1 MSDFPASTAAAANRL
16 DTSKDIAKQSL
27 GLLPRFV
34 LLWLLLSLIVAGV
47 LWLLYWVQ
55 LKHLQ
60 SLSLIEEGQ
69 AVELAVQSIRA
80 ELAQAGADLI
90 LLSRQS
96 VLKQWLHTPT
106 PQNQERITSDYVA
119 FLKSSGRYDNVR
131 FIDVWG
137 QEFLRVNWGDGQA
150 TVVGEAAL
158 QDKSNRYYVKESLEL
173 GPGEIYISPFDLNLE
188 RGEIVKPMKPV
199 IRFATSIHDEAEV
212 KRGVLILNYN
222 GRRLIEQIREIA
234 SQTSSNLWLLNEEG
248 YWLFGAKSEQ
258 EWGFMFEDREQLR
271 FKADYPQIWRTIMD
285 SSSRGT
291 LDTDDGLFTY
301 AVLSP
306 TGLMHEY
313 EGIDFTAGER
323 WVVVSHVPPEMLA
336 DRMQGTVYSLMVA
349 FLLLSLFTAIVAGA
363 ITYYVHKRR
372 QAESAL
378 LVSESAWR
386 GLVESAPDAI
396 VVVDERGHIEIANDQ
411 AEALF
416 GYSRAELMGRPIES
430 LMPQRYAD
438 RHVELRDD
446 YTREPRARPMG
457 EGRVLYGRRKDGS
470 EFPVSISLSPLQ
482 VDGRL
487 RVISDIRDVT
497 AEREAERHIRDLNTQ
512 LVGQND
518 ELERV
523 NRELEAFSY
532 SVSHD
537 LRAPLRAI
545 DGFSE
550 ILSQEY
556 AQELDQRGK
565 DYLQRVRKAAQKMG
579 QLIDDLL
586 NLSRIARAEIRFQD
600 VDLSAM
606 AADVLRELE
615 QQEPEREV
623 EVLVQENIQVRGDSR
638 LLRIVLD
645 NLFANAWKFTRD
657 KPDARIL
664 FGMERQED
672 ELVYYIRDN
681 GAGFDMAYADRMFGA
696 FQRLHDAS
704 EFPGTGIGLAT
715 VQRVIHKHGGRIW
728 AHGESGA
735 GASFYFTLG
744 RETT

>member
-1 MSDFPASTAAAANRL
+1 MSDFPASTAVAENRL
-16 DTSKDIAKQSL
+16 DTSTGIATRSL

-60 SLSLIEEGQ
+60 SLSLIEESQ

-80 ELAQAGADLI
+80 ELAQAGADLV

-96 VLKQWLHTPT
+96 VLKQWLHSPT
-106 PQNQERITSDYVA
+106 PHNHERITSDYVA

-131 FIDVWG
+131 FIDAWG
-137 QEFLRVNWGDGQA
+137 QEFVRVNWIDGQP
-150 TVVGEAAL
+150 TVVGEDAL
-158 QDKSNRYYVKESLEL
+158 QDKSNRYYIKESLEL

-199 IRFATSIHDEAEV
+199 IRFATSIHDEADV
-212 KRGVLILNYN
+212 KRGVLVLNYN
-222 GRRLIEQIREIA
+222 GRRLIERIREIA
-234 SQTSSNLWLLNEEG
+234 SQTSSHLWLLNEQG
-248 YWLFGAKSEQ
+248 YWLFGARSEQ
-258 EWGFMFEDREQLR
+258 EWGFMFDDREQLH
-271 FKADYPQIWRTIMD
+271 FKADYPQIWRAIMD

-291 LDTDDGLFTY
+291 LNTDDGLFTY

-313 EGIDFTAGER
+313 EGIDFKAGER
-323 WVVVSHVPPEMLA
+323 WVVVSHAPSEILA
-336 DRMQGTVYSLMVA
+336 NRMQGPVYSLVVA
-349 FLLLSLFTAIVAGA
+349 FFLLSLFTAIVAWA

-378 LVSESAWR
+378 LSSESAWR

-396 VVVDERGHIEIANDQ
+396 VVVNESGHIEIANAQ

-416 GYSRAELMGRPIES
+416 GYSRAELIGQPVEKLI
-430 LMPQRYAD
+430 PQRYAGH
-438 RHVELRDD
+438 HVQLRGD
-446 YTREPRARPMG
+446 YAQEPKARPMG
-457 EGRVLYGRRKDGS
+457 EGRVLYGLRKDGS
-470 EFPVSISLSPLQ
+470 EFPVSISLSPIQ
-482 VDGRL
+482 VDNKL

-497 AEREAERHIRDLNTQ
+497 AEREAERHIRELNTQ
-512 LVGQND
+512 LVEQNN
-518 ELERV
+518 ELERI

-556 AQELDQRGK
+556 ADELDQRGR
-565 DYLQRVRKAAQKMG
+565 DYLQRVRRAAQKMG

-606 AADVLRELE
+606 AADALRELE
-615 QQEPEREV
+615 QQEPERRV
-623 EVLVQENIQVRGDSR
+623 EALIQEDIQVRGDSR

-645 NLFANAWKFTRD
+645 NLLANAWKFTRD
-657 KPDARIL
+657 KGDARIL
-664 FGMERQED
+664 FGMERQQE
-672 ELVYYIRDN
+672 ETVYYIQDN

-728 AHGESGA
+728 ARGEPGE

-744 RETT
+744 REMA

>member
-1 MSDFPASTAAAANRL
+1 MSDFPASTAAVANRFG
-16 DTSKDIAKQSL
+16 TSKGIAKRGL
-27 GLLPRFV
+27 GLVPRFV

-60 SLSLIEEGQ
+60 SLSLIEESQ
-69 AVELAVQSIRA
+69 AVELAVRSIRA

-96 VLKQWLHTPT
+96 VLKQWLHSPT

-137 QEFLRVNWGDGQA
+137 QEFVRVNWNDGQA
-150 TVVGEAAL
+150 TVVGEEAL

-234 SQTSSNLWLLNEEG
+234 SQTSSHLWLLNEQG
-248 YWLFGAKSEQ
+248 YWLFGARTGQ
-258 EWGFMFEDREQLR
+258 EWGFMFDDREQLH

-285 SSSRGT
+285 SSSSGT
-291 LDTDDGLFTY
+291 LETDAGLFTY
-301 AVLSP
+301 TVLSP

-313 EGIDFTAGER
+313 EGIDFKAGER
-323 WVVVSHVPPEMLA
+323 WVVVSHAPSEMLA
-336 DRMQGTVYSLMVA
+336 NRMQGPVYSLMVA
-349 FLLLSLFTAIVAGA
+349 FFLLSLFTALVAWV
-363 ITYYVHKRR
+363 ITYYMRKRS

-378 LVSESAWR
+378 LASESAWR

-416 GYSRAELMGRPIES
+416 GYSRAELMGQPIES
-430 LMPQRYAD
+430 LMPQRYAS

-470 EFPVSISLSPLQ
+470 EFPVSISLSPIQ

-497 AEREAERHIRDLNTQ
+497 AEREAEQRIRDLNTQ

-556 AQELDQRGK
+556 AGALDQRGK

-606 AADVLRELE
+606 AADVLRDLE
-615 QQEPEREV
+615 QQEPGREV
-623 EVLVQENIQVRGDSR
+623 EVLIQENIQVRGDSR

-664 FGMERQED
+664 FGMERQQD
-672 ELVYYIRDN
+672 EAVYYIQDN

-715 VQRVIHKHGGRIW
+715 AQRVIHKHGGRIW
-728 AHGESGA
+728 AHGEPGEGA
-735 GASFYFTLG
+735 GFYFTLG